1 MLEWNEQT
9 IERKQSKKTNIPS
22 NIISK
27 LPANYLARVDLTTS
41 MLSSRDETTR
51 PRHDGQV
58 WMFFFNLKNRYK
70 SKNIKI
76 LLQTE
81 RRYVHAYIGMY
92 IQMNICMYI
101 QMNICMYIQMKIC
114 MYIHIHMYVHS
125 YTYICT
131 FIYKSMCSHICT
143 YVCIFIYIC
152 MYIHICTYVCTFIYV
167 HMYVHS
173 FMYICMYIHRYVHSY
188 VHLYVPIFPLYVK
201 FLPMCHEKRS
211 ENASKRW
218 QSCMINRS
226 HFFPTKTCL
235 HTYIC
240 IPTYQFPRSWSF
252 SKNIY
257 FSFSHLKYTK
267 ITMRNKSRTTALQ
280 WTKA

>member
-101 QMNICMYIQMKIC
+101 QMKIC

-125 YTYICT
+125 YTYVCT
-131 FIYKSMCSHICT
+131 FIYIYMYIHIQK
-143 YVCIFIYIC
+143 YVQSYMYICMYIHIHMYVHSYMYIC
-152 MYIHICTYVCTFIYV
+152 MYIHICTYVCTLIYV

-173 FMYICMYIHRYVHSY
+173 
-188 VHLYVPIFPLYVK
+188 
-201 FLPMCHEKRS
+201 
-211 ENASKRW
+211 
-218 QSCMINRS
+218 
-226 HFFPTKTCL
+226 
-235 HTYIC
+235 
-240 IPTYQFPRSWSF
+240 
-252 SKNIY
+252 
-257 FSFSHLKYTK
+257 
-267 ITMRNKSRTTALQ
+267 
-280 WTKA
+280 